1 MLIARSLQTC
11 ESVHDNPHHKACRS
25 GVPLRRKAATASL
38 TTEAPSRW
46 LGGVASKGTMMECGA
61 VGGADVCAGL
71 GSAQC
76 LRHKWPVRVCVSPC
90 TWSVSSSPRRP
101 RRIPVG
107 RRRRTTARECV
118 CVCVCVCV
126 VVSIRLLG
134 GPLCCGV
141 VACGRLSSHHR
152 SQWESKRA

>member
-126 VVSIRLLG
+126 WL
-134 GPLCCGV
+134 
-141 VACGRLSSHHR
+141 
-152 SQWESKRA
+152 